1 MRLYLRIVLSLAII
15 LTVFASSKVS
25 AQIKGEGLIV
35 TPTRVELDQKTRS
48 VSLSLINNGKQT
60 STYRIQTINS
70 RMSETGER
78 ENVKGEPHKGEL
90 FADKMVRFAPRHIR
104 LKPGEQQTV
113 RVMARIPGD
122 IEKGEYRTG
131 LSFQWVPEPGE
142 PQIRNNSNQDG
153 ISVQIDFS
161 FGVTIPVIIRNDE
174 LQATGKISQIKLT
187 TNNSSEKCLEITV
200 DREGSRSLYG
210 DFSAIR
216 IAEDGKEDLL
226 ATVRGVAVYVP
237 NPRRIYTMKLPD
249 NKTGIIVPG
258 KDKLRVEYREP
269 VEHGAKLIA
278 EKTILIQ

>member
-1 MRLYLRIVLSLAII
+1 MRLYLRIILSLAVI
-15 LTVFASSKVS
+15 LAVLGPSHAS
-25 AQIKGEGLIV
+25 AQVRGEGLMV
-35 TPTRVELDQKTRS
+35 TPTRLELDQKTRS
-48 VSLSLINNGKQT
+48 VSLSLINNGKET

-78 ENVKGEPHKGEL
+78 ENVKGEPQKGEL
-90 FADKMVRFAPRHIR
+90 FADKMVRFAPRQIR

-113 RVMARIPGD
+113 RVMARIPGN

-131 LSFQWVPEPGE
+131 LNFQWIPEPGE
-142 PQIRNNSNQDG
+142 PQIRNNSGQEG
-153 ISVQIDFS
+153 ISVQIEFS
-161 FGVTIPVIIRNDE
+161 FGITIPVIIRNDE
-174 LQATGKISQIKLT
+174 LQATGKISQLQMI

-200 DREGSRSLYG
+200 DREGNRSLYG

-237 NPRRIYTMKLPD
+237 NPRRIYTMKLPV

-258 KDKLRVEYREP
+258 KDKLRVEFREP
-269 VEHGAKLIA
+269 GEHGAKLIA
-278 EKTILIQ
+278 EKTILIK